1 MIKLVSWQSWVQTST
16 KDWLTAELLA
26 GEIRDQREHVKH
38 GIQVAGYFQAERE
51 ELKDMYRVRR
61 SYATT
66 VESTVL
72 YQQSVNAMNQ

>member
-26 GEIRDQREHVKH
+26 GEIRDQREHVKY

-51 ELKDMYRVRR
+51 ELKDMYRVP
-61 SYATT
+61 AKC
-66 VESTVL
+66 ECHE
-72 YQQSVNAMNQ
+72 SVNDVNPSL